1 MLNIKEYIKDIL
13 IDREMKQ
20 KIDFFSKVN
29 IFNGLSRFA
38 VGKLVTAMY
47 SRKYEAAEIICPEQE
62 LGKALF
68 IIMSGEVAITRQ
80 SGTRREDKIISRLK
94 SGDFFGEMALLEE
107 KPRSATA
114 TALTDGELYIIY
126 KANFDSM
133 IEKDPKIGLMVI
145 KNIAVILSARLRG
158 MINEGK

>member
-1 MLNIKEYIKDIL
+1 MLNLKESISNLL
-13 IDREMKQ
+13 IDREMKK
-20 KIDFFSKVN
+20 KIDFFSKVS
-29 IFNGLSRFA
+29 IFNGLNRFA

-47 SRKYEAAEIICPEQE
+47 SRKYEAEEIICPERE

-80 SGTRREDKIISRLK
+80 GGMLREDKIISHLK

-114 TALTDGELYIIY
+114 KALTDCELFIIY

-145 KNIAVILSARLRG
+145 KNISVILSARLRG
-158 MINEGK
+158 MIDGG

>member
-1 MLNIKEYIKDIL
+1 MLNIKEYIKNLL

-20 KIDFFSKVN
+20 KIDFFSKVS

-47 SRKYEAAEIICPEQE
+47 SRKYEADEIICPEHE

-68 IIMSGEVAITRQ
+68 IIMSGEVIITRQ
-80 SGTRREDKIISRLK
+80 SGMLREDKIICRLK

-114 TALTDGELYIIY
+114 KAATDCELYIIY
-126 KANFDSM
+126 KANFDGM

-145 KNIAVILSARLRG
+145 KNISVILSARLRG
-158 MINEGK
+158 MIDGG

>member
-1 MLNIKEYIKDIL
+1 MLNLKEFIKNL
-13 IDREMKQ
+13 LLDREMKR
-20 KIDFFSKVN
+20 KIDFFSKVS
-29 IFNGLSRFA
+29 IFNGLNRFA
-38 VGKLVTAMY
+38 AGKLVTAMY
-47 SRKYEAAEIICPEQE
+47 CRNYEAGEIICAENE

-68 IIMSGEVAITRQ
+68 IIMSGEVAITRK
-80 SGTRREDKIISRLK
+80 SGVLREDKIISRLK
-94 SGDFFGEMALLEE
+94 SGEFFGEMALLEE

-114 TALTDGELYIIY
+114 KALTACELYIIY

-158 MINEGK
+158 MIDGG

>member
-1 MLNIKEYIKDIL
+1 MLNIKEFIKNLL

-29 IFNGLSRFA
+29 IFNGLNRFA

-47 SRKYEAAEIICPEQE
+47 SRKYEAEEIICPEHE

-68 IIMSGEVAITRQ
+68 IIMTGEVAITRK
-80 SGTRREDKIISRLK
+80 SGMLREDKTITRLK

-114 TALTDGELYIIY
+114 KALTNCELYIIY

-145 KNIAVILSARLRG
+145 KNISVILSARLRG
-158 MINEGK
+158 MIDGG

>member
-1 MLNIKEYIKDIL
+1 MLNIKEYIKNLL

-20 KIDFFSKVN
+20 KIDFFNKVS
-29 IFNGLSRFA
+29 IFKGLSRFA

-47 SRKYEAAEIICPEQE
+47 SRKYEAEEIICLEHE

-68 IIMSGEVAITRQ
+68 IIMSGEVAITRK
-80 SGTRREDKIISRLK
+80 SGVLREDKIISRLK

-114 TALTDGELYIIY
+114 KALTDCELYIIY

-133 IEKDPKIGLMVI
+133 IEKDPKIGFLVI
-145 KNIAVILSARLRG
+145 KNISVILSARLRG
-158 MINEGK
+158 MIDGG